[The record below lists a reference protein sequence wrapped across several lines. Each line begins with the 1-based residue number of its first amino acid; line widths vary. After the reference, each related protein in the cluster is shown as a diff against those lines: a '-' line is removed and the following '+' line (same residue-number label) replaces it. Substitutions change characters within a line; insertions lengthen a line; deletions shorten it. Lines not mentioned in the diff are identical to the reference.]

1 MRFED
6 PAELDDEG
14 ALDLYGHAVRNALG
28 ASKPSALDTAT
39 YVARVLSPP
48 FPLDPEHAAA
58 FSDFTVQAAVPYSFG
73 PHTAPTPADQTDPV
87 RVSRKPIQ
95 NLSKFTFYGRIE
107 KIHGP
112 LLPDP
117 CDVVYAKDPTMAY
130 TMIAQHAQFIS
141 QEGTTI
147 FPSVGDLVNVR
158 LRPGTVGKWDLQYG
172 EYLGINTQI
181 SAPIPDFLP
190 PSPRGAFETVPDLE
204 INTIGEVATPETYTE
219 WENPPFEG
227 TWPITSLMAI
237 APGPKRCI
245 QGNCRHHQGMDFGM
259 PRGTKLVAIGDGIV
273 YDNKSSSAPAAGCPQ
288 RVLASGD
295 ADRLIY
301 DAVSGVKTDAA
312 KCGGGGGNR
321 ITIEHAPGTI
331 TMANGQENDHTVW
344 TVYMHLDAPPTLSK
358 GASVMKGQTIGLAGN
373 TGGSAGFHLHFETHV
388 GAAWKTKVDPLLYLK
403 AVPGPEALASAAA
416 ADGTADAP
424 QADDSDPRSLQ
435 GSAAGRIAAFDV

>member
-1 MRFED
+1 MSVLAS
-6 PAELDDEG
+6 AELDDEG
-14 ALDLYGHAVRNALG
+14 GLDLLGHVVRSATA

-48 FPLDPEHAAA
+48 FPLNPEHAAA
-58 FSDFTVQAAVPYSFG
+58 FSDFTVQA
-73 PHTAPTPADQTDPV
+73 HTRFTLAGDEEIDPAET
-87 RVSRKPIQ
+87 SRKSIQ

-130 TMIAQHAQFIS
+130 TMIAQHIQCVS
-141 QEGTTI
+141 QEGYST
-147 FPSVGDLVNVR
+147 FPSVGDFVNVR
-158 LRPGTVGKWDLQYG
+158 LRPGTAGKWDLQYG

-190 PSPRGAFETVPDLE
+190 PNAQEAFETVPDLE
-204 INTIGEVATPETYTE
+204 INTIGEVATPETHTE

-245 QGNCRHHQGMDFGM
+245 QGNCRHHEGMDFGM

-273 YDNKSSSAPAAGCPQ
+273 YGNKSSSAPAAGCPQ

-295 ADRLIY
+295 ADKIIY
-301 DAVSGVKTDAA
+301 DAAGDKTDAA

-388 GAAWKTKVDPLLYLK
+388 GSAWGTKVDPLLYLK

-416 ADGTADAP
+416 VDGTADAP
-424 QADDSDPRSLQ
+424 QADAVED
-435 GSAAGRIAAFDV
+435 AASVSVRGAALL

>member
-14 ALDLYGHAVRNALG
+14 ALDLYGHAMRNALG

-58 FSDFTVQAAVPYSFG
+58 FSDFTVQAAVPYSVG

-130 TMIAQHAQFIS
+130 TMIAQHTQFIS

-158 LRPGTVGKWDLQYG
+158 LRPGTAGIWDVQYG

-301 DAVSGVKTDAA
+301 DAAGVKTDAA

-416 ADGTADAP
+416 VDGTADAP
-424 QADDSDPRSLQ
+424 QADAVQAEGAELYERLK
-435 GSAAGRIAAFDV
+435 AAGRA

>member
-1 MRFED
+1 MITVDYTEF
-6 PAELDDEG
+6 DDEG
-14 ALDLYGHAVRNALG
+14 SLDLYGHAVRNALG

-130 TMIAQHAQFIS
+130 TMIAQHTQFIS

-158 LRPGTVGKWDLQYG
+158 LRPGTAGIWDVQYG

>member
-1 MRFED
+1 MITVDYTEF
-6 PAELDDEG
+6 DDEG
-14 ALDLYGHAVRNALG
+14 SLDLYGHVVQNALG
-28 ASKPSALDTAT
+28 ASKPSDLDSST

-58 FSDFTVQAAVPYSFG
+58 FSDFTVQA
-73 PHTAPTPADQTDPV
+73 HTRFTLAGDEEIDPAET
-87 RVSRKPIQ
+87 SRKSIQ

-130 TMIAQHAQFIS
+130 TMIAQHIQFVS
-141 QEGTTI
+141 QEGNST
-147 FPSVGDLVNVR
+147 FPSVGDFVNVR
-158 LRPGTVGKWDLQYG
+158 LRPGTAGKWDLQYG

-190 PSPRGAFETVPDLE
+190 PNAQEAFETVPDLE
-204 INTIGEVATPETYTE
+204 INTIGEVATPETHTE

-295 ADRLIY
+295 ADKIIY
-301 DAVSGVKTDAA
+301 DAAGDKTDAA

-358 GASVMKGQTIGLAGN
+358 GAPVMKGQTIGLAGN

-388 GAAWKTKVDPLLYLK
+388 GSAWGTKVDPLLYLK

-416 ADGTADAP
+416 VDGTADAP
-424 QADDSDPRSLQ
+424 QADAVQAEGAELYERLK
-435 GSAAGRIAAFDV
+435 AAGRA